1 MSPDPSLPERLA
13 AAGVDPNAD
22 PRVAWQALRAVEGPR
37 ATVIDLYALVAA
49 PRGLAPQELPAEERL
64 ELARWMLPQVWPGWT
79 VAKDSERVLRADPMP
94 PGCAVCGGFPIA
106 DGLLAWACRPVG
118 PTHNGPALPR
128 PRQPKTRLGGTLCRR
143 G

>member
-79 VAKDSERVLRADPMP
+79 VPRTASGFFEPTRCPRV
-94 PGCAVCGGFPIA
+94 
-106 DGLLAWACRPVG
+106 
-118 PTHNGPALPR
+118 ALCVAASR
-128 PRQPKTRLGGTLCRR
+128 
-143 G
+143 